1 MKSFKEILLVENNS
15 WKDLIPQDKER
26 LAKEILHIEGWLDF
40 EIRNMIKKQS
50 DVEEILK
57 NKNKDVIQKAM
68 KKIVIT
74 KK

>member
-40 EIRNMIKKQS
+40 EIRNMIK
-50 DVEEILK
+50 
-57 NKNKDVIQKAM
+57 NKVM
-68 KKIVIT
+68 
-74 KK
+74 